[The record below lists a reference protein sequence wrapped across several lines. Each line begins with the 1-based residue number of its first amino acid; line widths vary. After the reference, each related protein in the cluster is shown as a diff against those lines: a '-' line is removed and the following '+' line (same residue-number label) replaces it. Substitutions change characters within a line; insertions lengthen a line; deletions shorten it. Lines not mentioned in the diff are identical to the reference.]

1 MVIVSFFLLIF
12 NTRKGIPNN
21 KTFSRCMWVKIE
33 ENERKKEDEK
43 RRREKRRRI
52 EEENIFIK

>member
-1 MVIVSFFLLIF
+1 VVIVSFFLLIF

-33 ENERKKEDEK
+33 ENERKKEEEKK
-43 RRREKRRRI
+43 RRRRKYS
-52 EEENIFIK
+52 IK